1 MQQAKPLPGY
11 LVQRYHGWKATTYDE
26 NSAWYRK
33 LATGGQHPRAMII
46 SCCDS
51 RVNVISIFGADQG
64 EFFIHRNIANLVPA
78 YKPDGLEH
86 GTSAAI
92 EYAVEVLKVAHL
104 IVLGHS
110 NCGGVQGCM
119 NMCSGASPELDE
131 KDSFVGRWMDILRP
145 RYEEVKGIEDEATR
159 LRALEKHA
167 VMISLEN
174 LMTFPFLSAKV
185 ASGELTLH
193 GMWTDIGE
201 GGLEYFNPG
210 ANTFLPV

>member
-1 MQQAKPLPGY
+1 
-11 LVQRYHGWKATTYDE
+11 
-26 NSAWYRK
+26 
-33 LATGGQHPRAMII
+33 
-46 SCCDS
+46 
-51 RVNVISIFGADQG
+51 
-64 EFFIHRNIANLVPA
+64 VPA

-119 NMCSGASPELDE
+119 NMCSGASPELDAT
-131 KDSFVGRWMDILRP
+131 DSFVGRWMDILRP
-145 RYEEVKGIEDEATR
+145 RYEVVKGIPDEAER
-159 LRALEKHA
+159 LRALEKQA

-174 LMTFPFLSAKV
+174 LMTFPWLSAKV

-201 GGLEYFNPG
+201 GGIGSITTPG
-210 ANTFLPV
+210 AGTFLPDSPVWDGFAAVLTAR